1 MQTEDLR
8 PKTFAEITQD
18 HILDWKQKGRE
29 NLREISVPLD
39 DDILDDDHTAK
50 FIICSPSR
58 PVLNSATKYS
68 AEKDF
73 DRANKV
79 LIQNC
84 LLGGDFQHLNVLR
97 IELAVLEK
105 IGQTLDTKS
114 TKVKKL

>member
-8 PKTFAEITQD
+8 PRTFVEITEA
-18 HILDWKQKGRE
+18 HIHEWKSKGRE

-39 DDILDDDHTAK
+39 DDILDEDNSAK

-79 LIQNC
+79 LLNNC
-84 LLGGDFQHLNVLR
+84 LLGGDFDSLKTLR